1 MPIVPEVVDAIV
13 REGVHVTLILM
24 HAAGE
29 LPFDRP
35 DLIRLARGE
44 SHVRPI
50 EQVRITPMDGGRVLV
65 VEGEIA
71 PPVPLESL
79 TNNRMIDVN
88 QGNGSWQ
95 GPDEDLATTG

>member
-1 MPIVPEVVDAIV
+1 
-13 REGVHVTLILM
+13 M

-50 EQVRITPMDGGRVLV
+50 EQVRITPMDVGIVLV
-65 VEGEIA
+65 VEGETA
-71 PPVPLESL
+71 PSVPLESL
-79 TNNRMIDVN
+79 TNNQIIDVS
-88 QGNGSWQ
+88 Q
-95 GPDEDLATTG
+95 A